1 MRHNMPTGIYGHRV
15 IEIKICPI
23 CNKEFNTFKGIF
35 KQTCSMKCGTK
46 LRVSKVI
53 GTKRKSIREC
63 NVNMKRIIERDKL
76 RKDLESH
83 LIDQLADSYDE
94 GVLC

>member
-1 MRHNMPTGIYGHRV
+1 MPTGIYGHRV
-15 IEIKICPI
+15 IESKICPI
-23 CNKEFNTFKGIF
+23 CGKEFDTFKGTY
-35 KQTCSMKCGTK
+35 KQTCSLKCGTK

-53 GTKRKSIREC
+53 GTKRKYIRDSK
-63 NVNMKRIIERDKL
+63 VNLKKLCERKKL

>member
-1 MRHNMPTGIYGHRV
+1 MPTGIYGRRV

-23 CNKEFNTFKGIF
+23 CNKEFNIFKGIF

-94 GVLC
+94 GALC

>member
-1 MRHNMPTGIYGHRV
+1 MPTGIYGFRI
-15 IEIKICPI
+15 IETKKCPM
-23 CNKEFNTFKGIF
+23 CGKDFDTFKGTF

-63 NVNMKRIIERDKL
+63 KINMKRIIERDKL

-94 GVLC
+94 GALC

>member
-1 MRHNMPTGIYGHRV
+1 MPTGIYGFRV
-15 IEIKICPI
+15 IESKKCPM
-23 CNKEFNTFKGIF
+23 CGKEFDTFKGSY
-35 KQTCSMKCGTK
+35 KQTCSLKCGTK

-53 GTKRKSIREC
+53 GTKRKCIRDSK
-63 NVNMKRIIERDKL
+63 VNIKKL
-76 RKDLESH
+76 CESKQLKKDQEAH

>member
-1 MRHNMPTGIYGHRV
+1 MCG
-15 IEIKICPI
+15 K
-23 CNKEFNTFKGIF
+23 KFDTFKGSY
-35 KQTCSMKCGTK
+35 KQTCSLKCGTK

-53 GTKRKSIREC
+53 GTERKCIREC
-63 NVNMKRIIERDKL
+63 KINMKRIIERDKL

-94 GVLC
+94 GALC